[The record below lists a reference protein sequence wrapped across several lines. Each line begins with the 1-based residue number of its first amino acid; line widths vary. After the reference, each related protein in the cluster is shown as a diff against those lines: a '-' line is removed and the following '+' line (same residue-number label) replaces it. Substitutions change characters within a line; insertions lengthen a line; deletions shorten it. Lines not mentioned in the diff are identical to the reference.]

1 MASDTWRY
9 PWTLHPDYM
18 GEGTPVQQYQ
28 KKRADLVTAPPS
40 PAVAA
45 LPNIPPRT
53 EIAVANA
60 SGTRE
65 AEDRGFDPNA
75 SQSVQVPKGP
85 VSSPQARAEGYPD
98 LRVRGLSGNSVDLSH
113 SGGLPGITFNSPP
126 APVAQAAQAVSP
138 NVGLLPPEFHG
149 QIAELLDAAKP
160 LINSKGI
167 VDRLRGRQLL
177 GARDRLIQGASQIA
191 GAAIAGANAQTGA
204 RSADAQM
211 LGAQTGAFRASNE
224 VPLALLSS
232 ATQKY
237 GVDVGAETSRGN
249 AALAA
254 DTSRYHTDETNA
266 TARHGI
272 DMRTAIDL
280 PESQIKDMA
289 AQAIAVGRMDQ
300 AREILSAGR
309 TEPAPKESGWTPD
322 GMGGMVRRRQDGKT
336 EVYRMDPKT
345 GTTKIVVVDPDEKD
359 QRLPNLV
366 RDAANR

>member
-28 KKRADLVTAPPS
+28 KKRAELVTAPPS

-98 LRVRGLSGNSVDLSH
+98 LRVRGLSGNSVDLSR

-177 GARDRLIQGASQIA
+177 GARDRLIQGASQIV

-232 ATQKY
+232 AMQKY

-280 PESQIKDMA
+280 PK
-289 AQAIAVGRMDQ
+289 AQRDQ
-300 AREILSAGR
+300 MVNDALQAGNEGYAGTVATIDR
-309 TEPAPKESGWTPD
+309 REPAAKISGWVSD
-322 GMGGMVRRRQDGKT
+322 GMGRMVRSRHDGKT
-336 EVYRMDPKT
+336 EMLVTDPKT
-345 GTTKIVVVDPDEKD
+345 QKTKIVVVDPDETDKEMKEV
-359 QRLPNLV
+359 V
-366 RDAANR
+366 RNAVNR

>member
-18 GEGTPVQQYQ
+18 GKGTPVEQYQ
-28 KKRADLVTAPPS
+28 KQRADLVTT
-40 PAVAA
+40 PATST
-45 LPNIPPRT
+45 LPTFHVPPPRT

-65 AEDRGFDPNA
+65 TEDRGFDPNA

-85 VSSPQARAEGYPD
+85 VSSQKERAEGYPD

-113 SGGLPGITFNSPP
+113 SGGLPGITFNAPP

-177 GARDRLIQGASQIA
+177 GARDRLVQGATQIA

-237 GVDVGAETSRGN
+237 GVDVGAATSRGN

-254 DTSRYHTDETNA
+254 DTSRYHTDESNA

-289 AQAIAVGRMDQ
+289 AQAIAAGNTERAQ
-300 AREILSAGR
+300 EILSAGR
-309 TEPAPKESGWTPD
+309 TAPAQRELGWVTNAMGPPMRVRTD
-322 GMGGMVRRRQDGKT
+322 GRT
-336 EVYRMDPKT
+336 EVLQYDPKT
-345 GTTKIVVVDPDEKD
+345 NTSKIVIVDPDEKD
-359 QRLPNLV
+359 RRLPNLV